1 MQSIQKQLIKLTE
14 IYHTEIEMEK
24 NIQYIQSID
33 DIRRDTEKLE
43 EHRKILNTL
52 HESYILNCIW
62 FFQKW
67 LDIRKFA
74 TEQYITIRNIL
85 HDHIHD
91 LILRLAEQK
100 QTLEHAKSEL
110 ERSIQWTPELEQVSE
125 LQKARLDRQIEQF
138 EELQRILVKA

>member
-52 HESYILNCIW
+52 HESYILNCI
-62 FFQKW
+62 
-67 LDIRKFA
+67 
-74 TEQYITIRNIL
+74 
-85 HDHIHD
+85 
-91 LILRLAEQK
+91 
-100 QTLEHAKSEL
+100 
-110 ERSIQWTPELEQVSE
+110 
-125 LQKARLDRQIEQF
+125 
-138 EELQRILVKA
+138 